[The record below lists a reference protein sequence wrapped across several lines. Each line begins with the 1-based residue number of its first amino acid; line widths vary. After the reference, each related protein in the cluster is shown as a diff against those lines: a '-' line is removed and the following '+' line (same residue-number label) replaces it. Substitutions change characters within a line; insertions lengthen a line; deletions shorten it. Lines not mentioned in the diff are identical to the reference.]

1 MSAQKLLPVL
11 VVIFLFITVQACTRT
26 ESNQPKTT
34 FKQIPEIQE
43 IKPQK
48 PVKIKL
54 KRNAKGKYSWD
65 ISGNNADEILKT
77 NKKLREYLEKKNL
90 VTDLHSPR

>member
-1 MSAQKLLPVL
+1 MLAQRLLP
-11 VVIFLFITVQACTRT
+11 IFLLMFLMIPACTGT
-26 ESNQPKTT
+26 EDKEQPVV

-54 KRNAKGKYSWD
+54 KRNAKGEYSWD
-65 ISGNNADEILKT
+65 ISGDNTDEIIKAD
-77 NKKLREYLEKKNL
+77 KRLRESLKN
-90 VTDLHSPR
+90 D